1 MIWIQ
6 VVGAIFALDMMFIT
20 YFYHRRG
27 VFFLHDSI
35 IWMSVWVSLFLVS
48 VFPNSLELVV
58 EPLQFIRVMDFLTVG
73 SFFLMFSLIFAVFTR
88 SRNNDKKLQEL
99 VRDLALKE
107 VEMK

>member
-48 VFPNSLELVV
+48 VFPNSLEIVV

-88 SRNNDKKLQEL
+88 SRSNDKKLQEL

-107 VEMK
+107 AEME